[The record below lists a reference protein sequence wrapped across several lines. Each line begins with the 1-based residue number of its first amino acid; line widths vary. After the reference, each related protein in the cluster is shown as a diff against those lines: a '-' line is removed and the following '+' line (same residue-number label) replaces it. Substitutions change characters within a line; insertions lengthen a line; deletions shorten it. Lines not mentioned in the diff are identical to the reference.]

1 MLVVLFSMFSVITDQ
16 TRMDFVINLT
26 SEKQENV
33 KGGEIQY
40 TFYSLSLNDHHEMI
54 LGNSQPGNIFMT
66 ILKNIG
72 HPGRLYANFGLNF
85 IIFGAMTFYAS
96 KLGGW
101 KDAWKRVMKYKKF
114 VK

>member
-1 MLVVLFSMFSVITDQ
+1 MLVVLFSMLSVITDQ

-54 LGNSQPGNIFMT
+54 SGNSQPGNIFMT
-66 ILKNIG
+66 ILKKHWTSWETICQLWTEFYNIWG
-72 HPGRLYANFGLNF
+72 YDILRIQVGRMERCMEESNE
-85 IIFGAMTFYAS
+85 
-96 KLGGW
+96 
-101 KDAWKRVMKYKKF
+101 V
-114 VK
+114 